1 MQDNVRRNAA
11 GSWLLL
17 QIVERVVLVAAFA
30 MLVIG
35 FAAGLLVGGIS
46 PIGDLIQAYP
56 WWSSLG
62 ALCVAGLAYRKV
74 VLNLSRTESRWGR
87 GHAAER
93 RVGDHIEQ
101 ALVRPGCALA
111 HEVKEALG
119 GAGDI
124 DHIVLTPAGVWVVE
138 TKASWPKGRLKGA
151 LRQTAANVEQVRRKL
166 DEPDVLIRGAL
177 VIADSQELYKE
188 DRVVG
193 GEPVTV
199 FRVVSFWQCLI
210 EECSGGPSIE
220 LNHKAEDLARK
231 VWDLGSTR
239 HLNA

>member
-1 MQDNVRRNAA
+1 MQDNVRKNTA

-17 QIVERVVLVAAFA
+17 QIVERVVLTAVFA
-30 MLVIG
+30 TLVIG

-46 PIGDLIQAYP
+46 PIGGLIHAYP

-62 ALCVAGLAYRKV
+62 ALGVAGLAYRKV

-119 GAGDI
+119 GTRRRRPHRPYSRRSMGRGNKGVMAQRTVKRGAAADSRERRAS
-124 DHIVLTPAGVWVVE
+124 PAGV
-138 TKASWPKGRLKGA
+138 G
-151 LRQTAANVEQVRRKL
+151 
-166 DEPDVLIRGAL
+166 
-177 VIADSQELYKE
+177 
-188 DRVVG
+188 
-193 GEPVTV
+193 
-199 FRVVSFWQCLI
+199 
-210 EECSGGPSIE
+210 
-220 LNHKAEDLARK
+220 
-231 VWDLGSTR
+231 
-239 HLNA
+239 